1 MGINKDQNQLFP
13 IFLKPEKLQ
22 FLIVGGGNAASEK
35 LRFLLKSSPT
45 STVRLVAEK
54 VSKEI
59 LVLIVEHPQ
68 VELRLRKFENAD
80 LEGVD
85 ISIIATDDKER
96 NLAIRKESKRR
107 GIVTNVAD
115 TPALCDFYLGS
126 IVTKGDLKIGIST
139 NGKSP
144 TMAKRIRQLFE
155 KYLPE
160 DLPSLLTNMNLFR
173 KTLKGDFSS
182 KVKILNQLTEDLVK
196 NNEKTNK
203 QMPGK
208 GHQLSTASYRRY
220 ITTGLPAH
228 WGN

>member
-1 MGINKDQNQLFP
+1 MGINKGQNQLFP

-35 LRFLLKSSPT
+35 LRFLLKSSPEAT
-45 STVRLVAEK
+45 IRLVAEK

-59 LVLIVEHPQ
+59 LLLIVEHPQ
-68 VELRLRKFENAD
+68 VDLRLRNFENID

-96 NLAIRKESKRR
+96 NLAIREESKRR

-126 IVTKGDLKIGIST
+126 VVTKGDLKIGIST

-160 DLPSLLTNMNLFR
+160 ELPSLLTNMNLFR

-182 KVKILNQLTEDLVK
+182 KVKILNQLTDDLVK
-196 NNEKTNK
+196 NNEETQEVKS
-203 QMPGK
+203 GK
-208 GHQLSTASYRRY
+208 GHQLSIASYRRY

>member
-1 MGINKDQNQLFP
+1 MGTNKDQNQLFP

-45 STVRLVAEK
+45 STVRLVAGK
-54 VSKEI
+54 VSEEI
-59 LVLIVEHPQ
+59 QLLTVAHPH
-68 VELRLRKFENAD
+68 VELLVRDFNTTD

-85 ISIIATDDKER
+85 ISIIATDDKEL
-96 NLAIRKESKRR
+96 NLAVRKESKRR

-173 KTLKGDFSS
+173 NTLKGDFSS
-182 KVKILNQLTEDLVK
+182 KVKRLNKLTEELV
-196 NNEKTNK
+196 TNHQGNK
-203 QMPGK
+203 EGKFGK
-208 GHQLSTASYRRY
+208 GSQLPVASYRRY
-220 ITTGLPAH
+220 ISTGFPAY

>member
-1 MGINKDQNQLFP
+1 MGTNKDQNQLFP

-35 LRFLLKSSPT
+35 LRFLLKSSPIA
-45 STVRLVAEK
+45 TVRLVAEK

-59 LVLIVEHPQ
+59 LLLIVEHPQ
-68 VELRLRKFENAD
+68 VEIRLRNFENTD
-80 LEGVD
+80 LEDVD

-160 DLPSLLTNMNLFR
+160 ELPSLLTNMNLFR

-196 NNEKTNK
+196 NNEQTKEVK
-203 QMPGK
+203 SGK
-208 GHQLSTASYRRY
+208 GPQLSTASYRRY

>member
-1 MGINKDQNQLFP
+1 MIMG
-13 IFLKPEKLQ
+13 
-22 FLIVGGGNAASEK
+22 
-35 LRFLLKSSPT
+35 T
-45 STVRLVAEK
+45 
-54 VSKEI
+54 
-59 LVLIVEHPQ
+59 
-68 VELRLRKFENAD
+68 
-80 LEGVD
+80 
-85 ISIIATDDKER
+85 TDDKEL
-96 NLAIRKESKRR
+96 NLAVRKESKCR

-173 KTLKGDFSS
+173 NTLKRDFSS
-182 KVKILNQLTEDLVK
+182 KVKRLNKLTEELV
-196 NNEKTNK
+196 TNRQGNK
-203 QMPGK
+203 EGKFGK
-208 GHQLSTASYRRY
+208 GSQLPVASYRRY
-220 ITTGLPAH
+220 ISTGFPAY

>member
-1 MGINKDQNQLFP
+1 
-13 IFLKPEKLQ
+13 
-22 FLIVGGGNAASEK
+22 
-35 LRFLLKSSPT
+35 
-45 STVRLVAEK
+45 
-54 VSKEI
+54 
-59 LVLIVEHPQ
+59 
-68 VELRLRKFENAD
+68 
-80 LEGVD
+80 
-85 ISIIATDDKER
+85 
-96 NLAIRKESKRR
+96 
-107 GIVTNVAD
+107 
-115 TPALCDFYLGS
+115 LGS

-160 DLPSLLTNMNLFR
+160 DLPGLLTNMNLFR

-196 NNEKTNK
+196 NNEETKEEK
-203 QMPGK
+203 PGK
-208 GHQLSTASYRRY
+208 GPQLSIASYRRY